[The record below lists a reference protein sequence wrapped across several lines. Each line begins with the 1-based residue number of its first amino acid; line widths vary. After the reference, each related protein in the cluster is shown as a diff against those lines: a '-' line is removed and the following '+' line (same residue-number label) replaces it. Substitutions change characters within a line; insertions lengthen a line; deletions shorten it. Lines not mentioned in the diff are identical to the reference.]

1 MKMEQIEKVRI
12 ESMRH
17 LGFGPQ
23 VMKRLKICTS
33 CGEPISSDKMFCRE
47 CGAPLPK
54 VTLYQSYSARHKVC
68 RTCST
73 VVSDSSLYCPQCGR
87 IILQEG

>member
-1 MKMEQIEKVRI
+1 MKMERIEKVRT
-12 ESMRH
+12 ESMQY

-23 VMKRLKICTS
+23 AMKRLKICTS
-33 CGEPISSDKMFCRE
+33 CGEPVPSDKIFCRE

-54 VTLYQSYSARHKVC
+54 MNLYQSYSARHKVC

-73 VVSDSSLYCPQCGR
+73 VVSDSSVYCPQCGG
-87 IILQEG
+87 IIV

>member
-23 VMKRLKICTS
+23 VMKRLKICGN
-33 CGEPISSDKMFCRE
+33 CGEPVPADKLFCRE

-54 VTLYQSYSARHKVC
+54 MTLYQSYSARHKVC
-68 RTCST
+68 QACSI
-73 VVSDSSLYCPQCGR
+73 VVSDSSLYCPQCGG
-87 IILQEG
+87 IIL